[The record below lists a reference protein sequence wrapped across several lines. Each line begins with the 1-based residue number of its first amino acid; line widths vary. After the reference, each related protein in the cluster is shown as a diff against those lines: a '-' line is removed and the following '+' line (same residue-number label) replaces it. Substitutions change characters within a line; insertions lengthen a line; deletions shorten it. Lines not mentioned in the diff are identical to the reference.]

1 MSIHTNLDSIS
12 ELKEKAS
19 KIVEG
24 VSDHPEGR
32 YHLREQFYAKYGD
45 GHFSKEGLGN
55 SELAFL
61 RWEIERGVLNPLDDS
76 TQVGSA
82 WWRNVNS
89 SFIYHSTLA
98 DLIHQSGQTFPS
110 LPSTVQLWLDYIHAP
125 SETTWYRAHN
135 ASILRGYLDH
145 YAEIYKENKYEWYFV
160 NIVLYRLLF
169 AQAMVE
175 GVEFGRL
182 GKLLADPRGP
192 AVGIITD
199 IGTFYPRHYPLS
211 RADIVAIMHK
221 SHNIF
226 GFFEDLLDEVIIL
239 PQLDSLYREAADW
252 NQQPDAVN
260 LVSHGVPAYPEKLPV
275 SVSQRI
281 INFIFRILHRIF
293 V

>member
-1 MSIHTNLDSIS
+1 MSIDTNPDSLS
-12 ELKEKAS
+12 ELKEKAA
-19 KIVEG
+19 KIVDD
-24 VSDHPEGR
+24 VSNHPEGR
-32 YHLREQFYAKYGD
+32 YNLREQFYAKYGD
-45 GHFSKEGLGN
+45 GHFSKDGLGN

-61 RWEIERGVLNPLDDS
+61 RWEIERGVLNPLDDP
-76 TQVGSA
+76 TQNGSA

-98 DLIHQSGQTFPS
+98 DLIHESGEAFPA
-110 LPSTVQLWLDYIHAP
+110 LASTVRLWLDYIKRP
-125 SETTWYRAHN
+125 SEITWYCAHN
-135 ASILRGYLDH
+135 ASIIRGYLDH
-145 YAEIYKENKYEWYFV
+145 YAEIYKENRYEWYFV

-175 GVEFGRL
+175 GAEFGRL

-192 AVGIITD
+192 AVAIITD
-199 IGTFYPRHYPLS
+199 IGTFYPKHYPLS
-211 RADIVAIMHK
+211 KADIVAIMHK

-226 GFFEDLLDEVIIL
+226 GFFEDLMDEVIIL
-239 PQLDSLYREAADW
+239 PQLDRLYREAADW
-252 NQQPDAVN
+252 NLEPETVN
-260 LVSHGVPAYPEKLPV
+260 LVSNGVPAYPEKLPV